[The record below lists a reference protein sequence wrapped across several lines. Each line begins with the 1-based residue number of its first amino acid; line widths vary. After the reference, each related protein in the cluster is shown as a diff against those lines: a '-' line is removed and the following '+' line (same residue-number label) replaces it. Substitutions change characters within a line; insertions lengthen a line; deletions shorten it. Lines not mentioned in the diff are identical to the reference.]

1 MAAPVPEDLSTVG
14 VALAYAVANTRDG
27 VVGGAASTPLPV
39 PTTGLIWPRLD
50 ALKES

>member
-1 MAAPVPEDLSTVG
+1 MAAPVPEDLTVTG
-14 VALAYAVANTRDG
+14 FVFAYAVANTRDG
-27 VVGGAASTPLPV
+27 VVGGAASTPRPI